1 MPLIEELEKEGNYLF
16 KHRSNL
22 PIYILIGELGY
33 FSYLAWS
40 KQLVNHEHHY
50 WVYCLAVGFLGL
62 AIRIF
67 TVGYTPANTSGRNTD
82 AGQLADELNTTGIY
96 SFVRNPLYLGN
107 YFMWLAIAMLTANFL
122 FCLVFTLAYWLYYE
136 RIIFAEEAF
145 LRNKFGK
152 IYTDWASQ
160 TPVFIPKLSGYRQP
174 KYPFSWKKVLKKEKN
189 GLAALFLLFYFF
201 ETLKVSLEREHFTI
215 SLRSIWFWGFVG
227 SSIFYLIFKVIK
239 SRTTWLEEV
248 GR

>member
-22 PIYILIGELGY
+22 PLYILIGELGY
-33 FSYLAWS
+33 FSYLAWHQ
-40 KQLVNHEHHY
+40 QLLRHEEFY
-50 WVYCLAVGFLGL
+50 WWFCLGVGLFGL
-62 AIRIF
+62 AIRVF
-67 TVGYTPANTSGRNTD
+67 TVGYTPANTSGRNTE

-96 SFVRNPLYLGN
+96 SLVRNPLYLGN

-145 LRNKFGK
+145 LRSKFGK
-152 IYTDWASQ
+152 IYIDWASK
-160 TPVFIPKLSGYRQP
+160 TPVFIPKLSGYQVP

-189 GLAALFLLFYFF
+189 GLAALFVLFFFF
-201 ETLKVSLEREHFTI
+201 ETLKNSLELGTFTFT
-215 SLRSIWFWGFVG
+215 SDSPWFYGFLG
-227 SSIFYLIFKVIK
+227 SSLFYLVFKIIK
-239 SRTTWLEEV
+239 SNTQWLEEA